1 MRHMNVLIGD
11 MGGDSPVS
19 GKAGMLWETVGWVG
33 GGSPEKDGT
42 ACYNYIFVSN
52 DRNEDVVD
60 KTHGGKKN
68 DEQKERDDGTRS
80 SHTVVAKR

>member
-1 MRHMNVLIGD
+1 MGD
-11 MGGDSPVS
+11 GG
-19 GKAGMLWETVGWVG
+19 VG
-33 GGSPEKDGT
+33 GWRLSRENGT

>member
-1 MRHMNVLIGD
+1 MEALQRRTGRHVI
-11 MGGDSPVS
+11 
-19 GKAGMLWETVGWVG
+19 T
-33 GGSPEKDGT
+33 
-42 ACYNYIFVSN
+42 IFFVSN

-80 SHTVVAKR
+80 SHTLVAKR

>member
-11 MGGDSPVS
+11 MGGTRPLAEKRECW
-19 GKAGMLWETVGWVG
+19 GRRWGGWV
-33 GGSPEKDGT
+33 EALQRRT
-42 ACYNYIFVSN
+42 ERHVITIFFVSN

-80 SHTVVAKR
+80 SHTQVAKR